1 MDIKNSGYYDCLR
14 PEMMDF
20 IPSGCKKTIEFGCSN
35 GNFSKDIKKHFN
47 TESWG
52 VDINP
57 EASKKAAQV
66 LDKVI
71 TGDANIALEQL
82 PENYFDLVI
91 CNDFLEHI
99 IDPTSFLKNIKPYV
113 TDSAIL
119 VCSLPNV
126 RYWKNLKELIFDK
139 DWRYRELGIL
149 DSTHLRFFTKKSM
162 LRMIHESGLKIKLIK
177 GINPTKSFRFFIPNI
192 LTLGIHNDMKYL
204 QFAIQASF
212 AA

>member
-1 MDIKNSGYYDCLR
+1 MEIKNSGYYDCLR
-14 PEMMDF
+14 PEMMEF
-20 IPSGCKKTIEFGCSN
+20 IPPYCKKTIEFGCSN
-35 GNFSKDIKKHFN
+35 GNFSMDIKKHFN

-57 EASKKAAQV
+57 DASKKAAQV

-71 TGDANIALEQL
+71 MGDANIALEQL
-82 PENYFDLVI
+82 PKNYFDLVI

-99 IDPTSFLKNIKPYV
+99 IDPTSFLKKIKPYV

-126 RYWKNLKELIFDK
+126 RYWKNLRELIFEK
-139 DWRYRELGIL
+139 DWRYRERGIL
-149 DSTHLRFFTKKSM
+149 DSTHLRFFTKKSIIRM
-162 LRMIHESGLKIKLIK
+162 LNESGLNPKVIK
-177 GINPTKSFRFFIPNI
+177 GINPTKSIRFYIPNF
-192 LTLGIHNDMKYL
+192 LTFGLHSDMKYL

-212 AA
+212 AS